1 MADSPSIAQEVK
13 NEALGG
19 VTTTGEVKGKEA
31 EEQTQVHDASAMIFT
46 SESQPEGSD
55 AEFKDEGKGKGK
67 ERQIE
72 EGKGA
77 GEASG
82 GQAGGAGVTVTEL
95 GNEPQAGAQFQ
106 DEAKTQDTMPGP
118 SNEMAPPPI
127 PPPQDP
133 SSEAISITASSV
145 SNPTLE
151 VDTQVSRSTLEL
163 GTL

>member
-13 NEALGG
+13 NEVIGG

-31 EEQTQVHDASAMIFT
+31 EEQTQVHDASAMDFT
-46 SESQPEGSD
+46 SESQPEGPD
-55 AEFKDEGKGKGK
+55 TEFKDERKGKGK

-72 EGKGA
+72 GGKIV

-82 GQAGGAGVTVTEL
+82 GQVGGAGMKVTEL
-95 GNEPQAGAQFQ
+95 GNEPQAGAQTQ

-127 PPPQDP
+127 PPPQDL
-133 SSEAISITASSV
+133 SSETVSITASSV

-151 VDTQVSRSTLEL
+151 VDTQVSRSILEL